1 VSEDCHDSNNFDEP
15 GFYTREQENKQRA
28 GYVGMCKTCG
38 VLCETTG
45 SFNRDT
51 LCPLCS
57 RVGSVMAR
65 IDRTNGVDWH
75 GRRINRGRCDNCN
88 GSKYVYGERCERCN
102 PFFSGSYAKP
112 EAPGVY
118 APYPHC
124 LNTYGTA
131 CDPLCPACIWGEDQ
145 ERAQP
150 ANDELDRMY
159 ALVDP
164 R

>member
-1 VSEDCHDSNNFDEP
+1 VSEDCHDSN
-15 GFYTREQENKQRA
+15 
-28 GYVGMCKTCG
+28 YVGMCKTCG

-65 IDRTNGVDWH
+65 IDRTNGVDWR

-88 GSKYVYGERCERCN
+88 DSKYVYGERCERCN

-131 CDPLCPACIWGEDQ
+131 CDPLCPACIWVKDQ